1 MSASTLLLIVDAQ
14 FDFCNPAGALFVP
27 GADQDIVRIAGL
39 VQAASSAIDDIIVT
53 LDTHQVLDISHPGF
67 WTSPEGRN
75 PDPFTAITFS
85 DVKNGRWKPLWEEE
99 WVLLYLERLESQ
111 GQFTHFIWPEH
122 CVLGT
127 AGHALEP
134 VLATALRDRARS
146 TGRNHLTVIKGL
158 NPFTEH
164 FGIFEAQV
172 PMGGDP
178 DTQLNRQLLAQ
189 LGEYDKILICGE
201 ARSHCVATSV
211 RQILKYAPELIPRI
225 TLLTDCMSDVSGM
238 GHLADP
244 IYAEAASK
252 GIRFGLSTEV

>member
-1 MSASTLLLIVDAQ
+1 MSASTLLLIIDAQ
-14 FDFCNPAGALFVP
+14 FDFCNPAGTLFVP
-27 GADQDIVRIAGL
+27 GADQDVLRIAGL
-39 VQAASSAIDDIIVT
+39 LETKSSAIDDVIVT

-67 WTSPEGRN
+67 WKDAEGRN
-75 PDPFTAITFS
+75 PDPFTPITLNEVRS
-85 DVKNGRWKPLWEEE
+85 GRWKPLWEEE
-99 WVLLYLERLESQ
+99 WVISYLESLEKQ
-111 GQFTHFIWPEH
+111 DQFTHFIWPEH

-127 AGHALEP
+127 AGNALEP
-134 VLATALRDRARS
+134 VLAAALRDRARL

-189 LGEYDKILICGE
+189 LDEYDNILVCGE
-201 ARSHCVATSV
+201 ARSHCVATSI

-244 IYAEAASK
+244 IYAEAAAK
-252 GIRFGLSTEV
+252 GIRSGLSGEV

>member
-14 FDFCNPAGALFVP
+14 FDFCNPAGTLFVP
-27 GADQDIVRIAGL
+27 GADRDIVRIAGL
-39 VQAASSAIDDIIVT
+39 VQTASSAIDDIIVT

-85 DVKNGRWKPLWEEE
+85 DVKDGRWKPLWEEE

-127 AGHALEP
+127 VGHALEP
-134 VLATALRDRARS
+134 VLAKALRDRARS

-211 RQILKYAPELIPRI
+211 SQILKYAPELTPRI

-252 GIRFGLSTEV
+252 GIRFGLSTDV

>member
-27 GADQDIVRIAGL
+27 GADQDVLRIAGL
-39 VQAASSAIDDIIVT
+39 LRAKSPAIDDVIVT

-67 WTSPEGRN
+67 WTNAEGRN

-85 DVKNGRWKPLWEEE
+85 DVKNGKWTPLWEEE

-111 GQFTHFIWPEH
+111 DQFTHFIWPEH
-122 CVLGT
+122 CMLGT
-127 AGHALEP
+127 AGNALEP
-134 VLATALRDRARS
+134 VLAAALRDRARL

-178 DTQLNRQLLAQ
+178 DTQLNTQLLAQ
-189 LGEYDKILICGE
+189 LGEYDRILVCGE
-201 ARSHCVATSV
+201 ARSHCVATSI

-225 TLLTDCMSDVSGM
+225 TLLTDCMSDVPGM

-252 GIRFGLSTEV
+252 GIRFGLATEV